1 MHSSPTKPEALS
13 GYVDGLFE
21 RHVIDALSSYVAIRC
36 LSPDFDPDWQ
46 ANGEIGRAAVM
57 LADWAGARAIPGVS
71 VEIVERDGLTPV
83 IIADIPAAA
92 GEEARAVTLLYGH
105 FDKQPPLG
113 SWREGLDPFLA
124 VREGDRLYGRG
135 TADDGYAIFAAL
147 GAIESLAVTGAPY
160 GRCVVLVESSEESGS
175 SHLETYL
182 DEVSERIGEP
192 GPGLVVCLDS
202 GCATYDRLWSTTS
215 LRGSFIATVRVEV
228 LSEGIHS
235 GLAGGVV
242 PSSFR
247 ILRNL
252 LSRVEDP
259 ATGEILVPEFR
270 AEIPAQALSAA
281 EAVIAELGD
290 AAVGEFPTVPSLELS
305 GDSAVDRLIRR
316 TLMPAMAFTGID
328 GVPSVKDGG
337 NVLRPFTTG
346 KLCFRLPPSVVP
358 ERAADALVRVLTS
371 DPPQGARVEVE
382 ISGIAAGFEAPP
394 QAEWL
399 ARAIEEASGFFFGK
413 GAGQIGEGGTI
424 PFLTYLAQRFP
435 HSQFLVTGVLGPSS
449 NAHGPNEMLNLA
461 AARHLTA
468 CVAHVLAAVPSA

>member
-21 RHVIDALSSYVAIRC
+21 RDVIGTLSAYVAIRC
-36 LSPDFDPDWQ
+36 LSPDFDPDWA
-46 ANGEIGRAAVM
+46 ANGEIGRAARM
-57 LADWAGARAIPGVS
+57 LADWGRARQIPGIS
-71 VEIVERDGLTPV
+71 VEIVEHEGLTPV
-83 IIADIPAAA
+83 IVADIPATP
-92 GEEARAVTLLYGH
+92 GEETRPASLLYGH

-113 SWREGLDPFLA
+113 SWREGLDPFVA
-124 VREGDRLYGRG
+124 VRDGDRLYGRG

-147 GAIESLAVTGAPY
+147 AAIEALAATGTPH

-175 SHLETYL
+175 SDLTSYL
-182 DEVSERIGEP
+182 DEVGERIGKP

-202 GCATYDRLWSTTS
+202 GAATYDRLWNTTS
-215 LRGSFIATVRVEV
+215 LRGSFVATLGVEV
-228 LSEGIHS
+228 LTQGIHS

-247 ILRNL
+247 ILRQL

-270 AEIPAQALSAA
+270 AEIPAAALAAA
-281 EAVIAELGD
+281 EAVTAELGE
-290 AAVGEFPTVPSLELS
+290 AAVGEFPAVPTLELS
-305 GDSAVDRLIRR
+305 GDSPADRLIRR
-316 TLMPAMAFTGID
+316 TWMPAVAFTGID

-346 KLCFRLPPSVVP
+346 KLCFRLPPSVEP
-358 ERAADALVRVLTS
+358 LRAAEALVHVLTS

-382 ISGIAAGFEAPP
+382 ISSTSPGFEAPP

-399 ARAIEEASGFFFGK
+399 ARAVEESSELFFGK

-424 PFLTYLAQRFP
+424 PFLTYLLERFP
-435 HSQFLVTGVLGPSS
+435 RSQFLVTGVLGPSS
-449 NAHGPNEMLNLA
+449 NAHGPNEMLHLG
-461 AARHLTA
+461 AARHVTA
-468 CVAHVLAAVPSA
+468 CVAHVLAAVPPA